1 MDDDVELHRLR
12 ERVYGAEG
20 ATATPDIIE
29 RLAELEERARRSA
42 VPVRVAAPAPVGALD
57 PTRPSSPVGPRTD
70 ASAATGAFASFAPGG
85 APGTSAPDGDPD
97 RTPAEIPD
105 AASSPPRRLLRIVA
119 TAVGALVVLGVG
131 IAIGASTAPT
141 AEATP
146 DPAAAAL
153 PELTFPQT
161 VEDVI
166 SAEILRDSGIDAG
179 STRYIATVS
188 DFRIYLAQPDD
199 GDGRCIVT
207 FTSTDN
213 RPWSA
218 GCASGAQEGAAIFG
232 VDESLTVA
240 IGDPDDS
247 DVTGIPIRLS
257 PSVTAYVAQ

>member
-20 ATATPDIIE
+20 ATATPDMIE

-42 VPVRVAAPAPVGALD
+42 VPVTVAAPAPVGALD
-57 PTRPSSPVGPRTD
+57 PTRPSSPVGPRAD
-70 ASAATGAFASFAPGG
+70 ASTASDVFASTLG
-85 APGTSAPDGDPD
+85 ASAPAGDAD
-97 RTPAEIPD
+97 RTRATIPD
-105 AASSPPRRLLRIVA
+105 AASSPSRRLLRIIA
-119 TAVGALVVLGVG
+119 TVVGALVVLGIG

-141 AEATP
+141 VAATP

-232 VDESLTVA
+232 VDEGLTVA
-240 IGDPDDS
+240 IGDPDGS

>member
-20 ATATPDIIE
+20 ATATPEMIE

-42 VPVRVAAPAPVGALD
+42 VPVAVAAPAPVGAPD
-57 PTRPSSPVGPRTD
+57 PPVGPRAD
-70 ASAATGAFASFAPGG
+70 ASTASEIFASPTPA
-85 APGTSAPDGDPD
+85 TSAPDGEVD
-97 RTPAEIPD
+97 RTPATIPD
-105 AASSPPRRLLRIVA
+105 AAASSPRRVLRIIA
-119 TAVGALVVLGVG
+119 TVVGALVVLGIG

-141 AEATP
+141 VAATP

-240 IGDPDDS
+240 IGDPDGS

>member
-20 ATATPDIIE
+20 ATATPDMIE

-42 VPVRVAAPAPVGALD
+42 VPVTVAEPAPVGALD
-57 PTRPSSPVGPRTD
+57 PTRPSSPVGPRAD
-70 ASAATGAFASFAPGG
+70 ASTASDVFASTLG
-85 APGTSAPDGDPD
+85 ASAPAGDAD
-97 RTPAEIPD
+97 RTRATIPD
-105 AASSPPRRLLRIVA
+105 AASSPSRRLLRIIA
-119 TAVGALVVLGVG
+119 TVVGALVVLGIG

-141 AEATP
+141 VAATP

-240 IGDPDDS
+240 IGDPDGS

-257 PSVTAYVAQ
+257 PSVTAYVAR

>member
-1 MDDDVELHRLR
+1 MDDDVELRGLR

-20 ATATPDIIE
+20 ASATPAMIE
-29 RLAELEERARRSA
+29 RLTELEDRARRSEA
-42 VPVRVAAPAPVGALD
+42 SERPAPDV
-57 PTRPSSPVGPRTD
+57 SGP
-70 ASAATGAFASFAPGG
+70 
-85 APGTSAPDGDPD
+85 APDLLPTVAGDPPPPEVP
-97 RTPAEIPD
+97 RLPD
-105 AASSPPRRLLRIVA
+105 AARLAPRRTVRIVA
-119 TAVGALVVLGVG
+119 TAVGALALLGIG
-131 IAIGASTAPT
+131 IAIGASTVPT
-141 AEATP
+141 MAATP
-146 DPAAAAL
+146 DSAAAAY

-166 SAEILRDSGIDAG
+166 SADILRDSGIDAG

-218 GCASGAQEGAAIFG
+218 GCASGAQDGAAIFG
-232 VDESLTVA
+232 VDETLTVA
-240 IGDPDDS
+240 IGDADES
-247 DVTGIPIRLS
+247 DVSGIPIRLS

>member
-1 MDDDVELHRLR
+1 MDDDVELRRLR

-20 ATATPDIIE
+20 ASATPAMIE
-29 RLAELEERARRSA
+29 RLAELEDRARADSSPDVAPDPACTASA
-42 VPVRVAAPAPVGALD
+42 PDAPAPGALA
-57 PTRPSSPVGPRTD
+57 PESP
-70 ASAATGAFASFAPGG
+70 AADIP
-85 APGTSAPDGDPD
+85 
-97 RTPAEIPD
+97 TPADPPRIPD
-105 AASSPPRRLLRIVA
+105 ATRLTPRRVLRVA
-119 TAVGALVVLGVG
+119 VTAVGALVMLGIG

-141 AEATP
+141 MAATP
-146 DPAAAAL
+146 DPAAAAY

-166 SAEILRDSGIDAG
+166 SADILRDSGIDAG

-199 GDGRCIVT
+199 GDGRCVVT

-232 VDESLTVA
+232 VDETLTVA

>member
-1 MDDDVELHRLR
+1 MDDDVELRRLR

-20 ATATPDIIE
+20 ASATPAMIE
-29 RLAELEERARRSA
+29 RLAELEERVRRSGSS
-42 VPVRVAAPAPVGALD
+42 AAPESAGSTPAPVAPVAVRSVPGAAAPLED
-57 PTRPSSPVGPRTD
+57 PPTPG
-70 ASAATGAFASFAPGG
+70 AA
-85 APGTSAPDGDPD
+85 APDEDPS
-97 RTPAEIPD
+97 TPD
-105 AASSPPRRLLRIVA
+105 AAPLTPRRVLRLVLLS
-119 TAVGALVVLGVG
+119 VGALALLGIG
-131 IAIGASTAPT
+131 IAIGASVAPT
-141 AEATP
+141 MAATP
-146 DPAAAAL
+146 NPASAAY

-161 VEDVI
+161 IEDVI
-166 SAEILRDSGIDAG
+166 SADILRDSGIDAG

-199 GDGRCIVT
+199 GDGHCIVA

-232 VDESLTVA
+232 VDETLTVA

-257 PSVTAYVAQ
+257 PSVTAYVTQ

>member
-20 ATATPDIIE
+20 ATATPDMIE

-42 VPVRVAAPAPVGALD
+42 VPVAVAAPAPVGALD
-57 PTRPSSPVGPRTD
+57 HTRTSSLVGPRTD
-70 ASAATGAFASFAPGG
+70 ASTGPGAFASPEPG
-85 APGTSAPDGDPD
+85 ASAPDGGADP
-97 RTPAEIPD
+97 TPATIPD
-105 AASSPPRRLLRIVA
+105 AASSPLRILLRIVA
-119 TAVGALVVLGVG
+119 TVVGALVVLGIG

-141 AEATP
+141 GAATP

>member
-20 ATATPDIIE
+20 ATATPDMIE

-42 VPVRVAAPAPVGALD
+42 VPVTAAAPAPVGALD
-57 PTRPSSPVGPRTD
+57 PTRPSSPVGPRADPSTASD
-70 ASAATGAFASFAPGG
+70 AYALSE
-85 APGTSAPDGDPD
+85 PGTSEPDGEVD
-97 RTPAEIPD
+97 RTRATIPD
-105 AASSPPRRLLRIVA
+105 ATASPPRRLLRIIA
-119 TAVGALVVLGVG
+119 TVVGALVVLGIG

-141 AEATP
+141 VAATP

-240 IGDPDDS
+240 IGDPDGS

>member
-1 MDDDVELHRLR
+1 MDDDVELRGLR

-20 ATATPDIIE
+20 ATATPAMIE
-29 RLAELEERARRSA
+29 RLAELEDRARRSA
-42 VPVRVAAPAPVGALD
+42 LSDTATAPGPAGPAPAPGHPVPAPVAAPTPAGTATGPAAPTPPADTLDPIDPPTPDAGPLTPRRVLRIVLTGVGAL
-57 PTRPSSPVGPRTD
+57 
-70 ASAATGAFASFAPGG
+70 
-85 APGTSAPDGDPD
+85 
-97 RTPAEIPD
+97 
-105 AASSPPRRLLRIVA
+105 
-119 TAVGALVVLGVG
+119 ALIGIG
-131 IAIGASTAPT
+131 IAIGASIAPT
-141 AEATP
+141 MAATA
-146 DPAAAAL
+146 DPAAAAF

-232 VDESLTVA
+232 VDDSLTVA

>member
-1 MDDDVELHRLR
+1 MDDDVELRRLR

-20 ATATPDIIE
+20 ASATPAMIE
-29 RLAELEERARRSA
+29 RLAELEDQARRSDRPM
-42 VPVRVAAPAPVGALD
+42 PVLAAPAPPPAAVAPV
-57 PTRPSSPVGPRTD
+57 PTIGEQPPPETPRL
-70 ASAATGAFASFAPGG
+70 
-85 APGTSAPDGDPD
+85 
-97 RTPAEIPD
+97 PD
-105 AASSPPRRLLRIVA
+105 ATRLTPRRALRIVA
-119 TAVGALVVLGVG
+119 AVVGALALLGIG

-141 AEATP
+141 MAATP
-146 DPAAAAL
+146 DPAAAAY

-166 SAEILRDSGIDAG
+166 SAEILRDSGIDAA

-218 GCASGAQEGAAIFG
+218 GCASGAQDGAAIFG
-232 VDESLTVA
+232 IDDTLTVA

>member
-1 MDDDVELHRLR
+1 MDDDVELRGLR

-20 ATATPDIIE
+20 ASATPAMIE
-29 RLAELEERARRSA
+29 RLTELEDRARRSESSA
-42 VPVRVAAPAPVGALD
+42 DAAPEDPAPEGAS
-57 PTRPSSPVGPRTD
+57 PTLAAGQPGSASRAESSPPG
-70 ASAATGAFASFAPGG
+70 SARP
-85 APGTSAPDGDPD
+85 
-97 RTPAEIPD
+97 PD
-105 AASSPPRRLLRIVA
+105 AARLTPRRAVRIVA
-119 TAVGALVVLGVG
+119 TAVGALALLGIG
-131 IAIGASTAPT
+131 IAIGASTVPT
-141 AEATP
+141 MAATP
-146 DPAAAAL
+146 DPAAAAY

-166 SAEILRDSGIDAG
+166 SADILRDSGIDAG

-218 GCASGAQEGAAIFG
+218 GCASGAQDGAAIFG
-232 VDESLTVA
+232 VDETLTVA
-240 IGDPDDS
+240 IGDADES
-247 DVTGIPIRLS
+247 DVSGIPIRLS

>member
-1 MDDDVELHRLR
+1 MDDDVELRRLR
-12 ERVYGAEG
+12 ERVYGADG
-20 ATATPDIIE
+20 ARATAAMIE

-42 VPVRVAAPAPVGALD
+42 TPGLAADPSAIGRAPSPVLPTGPAASAVAPLPLD
-57 PTRPSSPVGPRTD
+57 DPLDSTPSPSS
-70 ASAATGAFASFAPGG
+70 
-85 APGTSAPDGDPD
+85 
-97 RTPAEIPD
+97 IPD
-105 AASSPPRRLLRIVA
+105 ATSSTPRRLLRVVA
-119 TAVGALVVLGVG
+119 TAVGGLALLGIG

-141 AEATP
+141 MAATP
-146 DPAAAAL
+146 DPAAAAY

-188 DFRIYLAQPDD
+188 DFRVYLAQPDD

-207 FTSTDN
+207 FTSADN

>member
-20 ATATPDIIE
+20 ATATPDMIE

-42 VPVRVAAPAPVGALD
+42 VPVVAAAAAPVGALD
-57 PTRPSSPVGPRTD
+57 PTRPASPVGPRAD
-70 ASAATGAFASFAPGG
+70 ASTASGAHALSE
-85 APGTSAPDGDPD
+85 PGTSAPDGDVD
-97 RTPAEIPD
+97 RTRATIPD

-119 TAVGALVVLGVG
+119 TVVGALVVLGIG

-141 AEATP
+141 VAATP

-218 GCASGAQEGAAIFG
+218 GCASGAQDGAAIFG